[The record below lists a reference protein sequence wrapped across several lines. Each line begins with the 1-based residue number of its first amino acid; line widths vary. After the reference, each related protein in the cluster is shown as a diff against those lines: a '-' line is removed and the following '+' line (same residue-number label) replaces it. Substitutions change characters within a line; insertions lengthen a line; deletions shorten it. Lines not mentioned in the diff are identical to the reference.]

1 MALERH
7 RDFYV
12 HEPVTFYFPFDND
25 ELEGPESAK
34 IDTFLDYLTRNPTV
48 RLSLQGVAD
57 IRGGASKHNRDL
69 SRNRAEAVAVE
80 LIAKGVDPARLDPI
94 TIAPN
99 VPASAT
105 TDAGTGDQGG
115 DAAAAANQDREE
127 NRQFNRRVVLTFI
140 QTASTPVGGAG
151 P

>member
-1 MALERH
+1 M
-7 RDFYV
+7 
-12 HEPVTFYFPFDND
+12 
-25 ELEGPESAK
+25 
-34 IDTFLDYLTRNPTV
+34 
-48 RLSLQGVAD
+48 
-57 IRGGASKHNRDL
+57 
-69 SRNRAEAVAVE
+69 
-80 LIAKGVDPARLDPI
+80 AKGVDPSRIDPI

-115 DAAAAANQDREE
+115 NSVAAADQDREA
-127 NRQFNRRVVLTFI
+127 NRQFNRRVMLTFI